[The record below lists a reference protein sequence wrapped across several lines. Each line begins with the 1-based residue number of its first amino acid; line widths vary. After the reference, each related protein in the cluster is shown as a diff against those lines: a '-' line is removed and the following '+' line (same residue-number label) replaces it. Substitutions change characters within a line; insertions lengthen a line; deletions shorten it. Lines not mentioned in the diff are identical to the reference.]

1 MTGTPPLKN
10 NIEKWCRVFLMQLGW
25 EIMRGIFFIVVVIGV
40 MAIGTGAVMEYFA
53 PDDLERCYD
62 NEDVERCVQRATD
75 MYYNSILIKNL
86 GIAVALFGIGSL
98 SLLPPQIPPQYP
110 PQYPP
115 Q

>member
-1 MTGTPPLKN
+1 
-10 NIEKWCRVFLMQLGW
+10 
-25 EIMRGIFFIVVVIGV
+25 MRGIFFIVVIIGV

-53 PDDLERCYD
+53 PDDLERFYD
-62 NEDVERCVQRATD
+62 NEDYDNEDMERCVQRATD
-75 MYYNSILIKNL
+75 MYYNSILIRNL

>member
-1 MTGTPPLKN
+1 
-10 NIEKWCRVFLMQLGW
+10 
-25 EIMRGIFFIVVVIGV
+25 MRGIFFIVVVIGV

-62 NEDVERCVQRATD
+62 NEDYDNEDMERCVQYATD